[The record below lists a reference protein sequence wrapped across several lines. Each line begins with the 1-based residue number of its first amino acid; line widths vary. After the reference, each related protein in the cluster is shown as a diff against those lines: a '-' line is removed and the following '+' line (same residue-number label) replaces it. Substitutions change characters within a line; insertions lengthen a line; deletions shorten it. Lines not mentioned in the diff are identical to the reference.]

1 MSTVPMIELPSDR
14 MLTWDDLQAIPDEAH
29 HHYEL
34 IEGQVL
40 MSPSPGLSHQRC
52 VLRLCSVL
60 AAAAPRELEV
70 IVSPFDFAPELGT
83 VLQPDILVVRRGT
96 TELQR
101 TVLAPVL
108 AVEVLSRSSRTT
120 DRTTKRELY
129 ARFGVEHYWIVD
141 PSAPSILALELD
153 DGHQYVE
160 VSRAE
165 KDATFVADRPFM
177 LETVVAQVVA
187 D

>member
-1 MSTVPMIELPSDR
+1 MVPVIELPSDR

-34 IEGQVL
+34 IEGQILV
-40 MSPSPGLSHQRC
+40 SPSPGLLHQRC
-52 VLRLCSVL
+52 VLRLCAVL
-60 AAAAPRELEV
+60 ADAAPRELEV

-96 TELQR
+96 TEVQR
-101 TVLAPVL
+101 TVRAPLLV
-108 AVEVLSRSSRTT
+108 VEVVSRSSRTT
-120 DRTTKRELY
+120 DRITKRELY

-141 PSAPSILALELD
+141 PSAPSILAFELG
-153 DGHQYVE
+153 DGPAYVE
-160 VSRAE
+160 VSRAQG
-165 KDATFVADRPFM
+165 DTTFVAERP
-177 LETVVAQVVA
+177 VSVAVPVAQLVA